1 MTKENVIASVQSSLG
16 SLFTKDDVITC
27 INMVEETPQPQ
38 PKPQQDLQA
47 FIRDVKDRVLEMID
61 TIDWRDS
68 NSIEVSDIEYEIR
81 HGNCIEVDTFDVDAS
96 ILHGMVQDGI
106 EEIFNDLWAEHQMR
120 IEIVNENN

>member
-1 MTKENVIASVQSSLG
+1 MTKENVIAAVQSSLG

-38 PKPQQDLQA
+38 PQPQQDFQA
-47 FIRDVKDRVLEMID
+47 FIRDVKDRVLEMLD
-61 TIDWRDS
+61 NIDWSDS
-68 NSIEVSDIEYEIR
+68 SNIDVDDIEYTIRNGNEIEIDCM
-81 HGNCIEVDTFDVDAS
+81 NVDAGA
-96 ILHGMVQDGI
+96 LHREAQDGI

>member
-1 MTKENVIASVQSSLG
+1 MTKENVIANVQASLG
-16 SLFTKDDVITC
+16 SLFTKDDVIHC
-27 INMVEETPQPQ
+27 INLVETPQPQ
-38 PKPQQDLQA
+38 PQQDFQA

-96 ILHGMVQDGI
+96 ALHREVQDGI

-120 IEIVNENN
+120 MEIVNENN